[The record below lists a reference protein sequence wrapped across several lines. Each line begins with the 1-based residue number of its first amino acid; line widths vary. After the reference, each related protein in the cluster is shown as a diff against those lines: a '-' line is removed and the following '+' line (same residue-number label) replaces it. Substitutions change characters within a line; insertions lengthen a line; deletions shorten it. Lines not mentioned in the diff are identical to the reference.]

1 MSGAK
6 NVVSFLNKCLQTF
19 GSQGGLDNALM
30 ACKVVGGSPGQCT
43 FSMVVDK
50 AHANL

>member
-6 NVVSFLNKCLQTF
+6 NVMSFLNMCVKTF
-19 GSQGGLDNALM
+19 ADQGGLDSALK
-30 ACKVVGGSPGQCT
+30 ACKVVAGSPGQCT

-50 AHANL
+50 SHANL